1 MLFRSVL
8 VVDDE
13 ENVRVS
19 TAAALRL
26 YGLVVHT
33 ADGVQTACEIAL
45 RLEGSATS
53 SSRLSAVITD
63 FRLRNEEDGI
73 QLAAK
78 LRAELRRNLPVLLV
92 TGDTAPERVKQAQ
105 ASGYSVLYKP
115 VKAHEMAEALRQL
128 IA

>member
-1 MLFRSVL
+1 MRDL
-8 VVDDE
+8 VSGWKKYVQC
-13 ENVRVS
+13 
-19 TAAALRL
+19 
-26 YGLVVHT
+26 LVVHT

-45 RLEGSATS
+45 RLEASPAS
-53 SSRLSAVITD
+53 SGKLSAVVTD

-78 LRAELRRNLPVLLV
+78 LRAELGRNLPVLLV

-105 ASGYSVLYKP
+105 ASGYPVLYKP

-128 IA
+128 MA